1 MDNFIDRLAQKFI
14 AGEVIRANSAAEER
28 ELKRLR
34 EQVAEYERCLQE
46 MRKIQLTNTQ
56 SAQNLHD
63 MMVENADGI
72 RKLTQESLGKL
83 ANVQLEADAQN
94 ADAKKAVD
102 AAATAMAKMEEQVLK
117 MQETV
122 ASLSEDLNKNQEEMK
137 ECFEKA
143 DDFLH
148 KENVKVYRNVQ
159 AVVVEE
165 VGNKAQEI
173 IKASEEAA
181 SKASKPVLVFAVLG
195 FVMAAA
201 SLVFQIFEYMGKH
214 TSAKIIGFD
223 AVVTTPDVNNPKAD
237 KQLYDTI
244 KDLDNF
250 VGGFNPLRAQYTNAQ
265 EGKLYDEKFKGK
277 FSIPIDSYI
286 NIKEPPRFN
295 SLSHYPQGYFNS
307 LPKAGSVWVLTHPI
321 DGFIKDVP
329 QLVYYKGDL
338 YPSLG
343 LRMYAKLN
351 NATHI
356 KVTKSHLI
364 VIGDDEIKIPIHRRW
379 GGIFN
384 FLRFYKNYKNS
395 KCFLYRFICFC

>member
-28 ELKRLR
+28 EMKKLR

-83 ANVQLEADAQN
+83 ANVQLEADVQN

-122 ASLSEDLNKNQEEMK
+122 ASLSEDLNKNQAEMK

-181 SKASKPVLVFAVLG
+181 SKANKPVLVFAVLG
-195 FVMAAA
+195 FIVAAA
-201 SLVFQIFEYMGKH
+201 SLVFQIFEYMG
-214 TSAKIIGFD
+214 I
-223 AVVTTPDVNNPKAD
+223 
-237 KQLYDTI
+237 
-244 KDLDNF
+244 
-250 VGGFNPLRAQYTNAQ
+250 PL
-265 EGKLYDEKFKGK
+265 F
-277 FSIPIDSYI
+277 
-286 NIKEPPRFN
+286 
-295 SLSHYPQGYFNS
+295 
-307 LPKAGSVWVLTHPI
+307 
-321 DGFIKDVP
+321 
-329 QLVYYKGDL
+329 
-338 YPSLG
+338 
-343 LRMYAKLN
+343 
-351 NATHI
+351 
-356 KVTKSHLI
+356 
-364 VIGDDEIKIPIHRRW
+364 
-379 GGIFN
+379 
-384 FLRFYKNYKNS
+384 
-395 KCFLYRFICFC
+395 

>member
-28 ELKRLR
+28 EMKKLR

-122 ASLSEDLNKNQEEMK
+122 ASLSEDLNKNQTEMK

-173 IKASEEAA
+173 IKASEEAV

-201 SLVFQIFEYMGKH
+201 SLVFQIFKYMG
-214 TSAKIIGFD
+214 I
-223 AVVTTPDVNNPKAD
+223 
-237 KQLYDTI
+237 
-244 KDLDNF
+244 
-250 VGGFNPLRAQYTNAQ
+250 PL
-265 EGKLYDEKFKGK
+265 F
-277 FSIPIDSYI
+277 
-286 NIKEPPRFN
+286 
-295 SLSHYPQGYFNS
+295 
-307 LPKAGSVWVLTHPI
+307 
-321 DGFIKDVP
+321 
-329 QLVYYKGDL
+329 
-338 YPSLG
+338 
-343 LRMYAKLN
+343 
-351 NATHI
+351 
-356 KVTKSHLI
+356 
-364 VIGDDEIKIPIHRRW
+364 
-379 GGIFN
+379 
-384 FLRFYKNYKNS
+384 
-395 KCFLYRFICFC
+395 

>member
-28 ELKRLR
+28 EMKKLR

-122 ASLSEDLNKNQEEMK
+122 ASLSEDLNKNQTEMK

-173 IKASEEAA
+173 IKASEEAV
-181 SKASKPVLVFAVLG
+181 SKASKSVLVFAVLG

-201 SLVFQIFEYMGKH
+201 SLVFQIFEYMG
-214 TSAKIIGFD
+214 I
-223 AVVTTPDVNNPKAD
+223 
-237 KQLYDTI
+237 
-244 KDLDNF
+244 
-250 VGGFNPLRAQYTNAQ
+250 PL
-265 EGKLYDEKFKGK
+265 F
-277 FSIPIDSYI
+277 
-286 NIKEPPRFN
+286 
-295 SLSHYPQGYFNS
+295 
-307 LPKAGSVWVLTHPI
+307 
-321 DGFIKDVP
+321 
-329 QLVYYKGDL
+329 
-338 YPSLG
+338 
-343 LRMYAKLN
+343 
-351 NATHI
+351 
-356 KVTKSHLI
+356 
-364 VIGDDEIKIPIHRRW
+364 
-379 GGIFN
+379 
-384 FLRFYKNYKNS
+384 
-395 KCFLYRFICFC
+395 

>member
-28 ELKRLR
+28 EMKKLR

-63 MMVENADGI
+63 MMVENAAGI

-117 MQETV
+117 MQETA
-122 ASLSEDLNKNQEEMK
+122 ASLSEDLNKNQAEMK

-159 AVVVEE
+159 AVVVDE

-195 FVMAAA
+195 FIVAAA
-201 SLVFQIFEYMGKH
+201 GLVFQIFEYMG
-214 TSAKIIGFD
+214 I
-223 AVVTTPDVNNPKAD
+223 
-237 KQLYDTI
+237 
-244 KDLDNF
+244 
-250 VGGFNPLRAQYTNAQ
+250 PL
-265 EGKLYDEKFKGK
+265 F
-277 FSIPIDSYI
+277 
-286 NIKEPPRFN
+286 
-295 SLSHYPQGYFNS
+295 
-307 LPKAGSVWVLTHPI
+307 
-321 DGFIKDVP
+321 
-329 QLVYYKGDL
+329 
-338 YPSLG
+338 
-343 LRMYAKLN
+343 
-351 NATHI
+351 
-356 KVTKSHLI
+356 
-364 VIGDDEIKIPIHRRW
+364 
-379 GGIFN
+379 
-384 FLRFYKNYKNS
+384 
-395 KCFLYRFICFC
+395 

>member
-28 ELKRLR
+28 EMKKLR

-83 ANVQLEADAQN
+83 ANVQLEANAQN

-122 ASLSEDLNKNQEEMK
+122 ASLSEDLNKNQAEMK

-181 SKASKPVLVFAVLG
+181 SKANKPVLVFAVLG
-195 FVMAAA
+195 FIMAAA
-201 SLVFQIFEYMGKH
+201 SLVFQIFEYMG
-214 TSAKIIGFD
+214 I
-223 AVVTTPDVNNPKAD
+223 
-237 KQLYDTI
+237 
-244 KDLDNF
+244 
-250 VGGFNPLRAQYTNAQ
+250 PL
-265 EGKLYDEKFKGK
+265 F
-277 FSIPIDSYI
+277 
-286 NIKEPPRFN
+286 
-295 SLSHYPQGYFNS
+295 
-307 LPKAGSVWVLTHPI
+307 
-321 DGFIKDVP
+321 
-329 QLVYYKGDL
+329 
-338 YPSLG
+338 
-343 LRMYAKLN
+343 
-351 NATHI
+351 
-356 KVTKSHLI
+356 
-364 VIGDDEIKIPIHRRW
+364 
-379 GGIFN
+379 
-384 FLRFYKNYKNS
+384 
-395 KCFLYRFICFC
+395 

>member
-28 ELKRLR
+28 EMKKLR

-122 ASLSEDLNKNQEEMK
+122 ASLSEDLNKNQAEMK

-181 SKASKPVLVFAVLG
+181 SKANKPVLVFAVLG
-195 FVMAAA
+195 FIVAAA
-201 SLVFQIFEYMGKH
+201 SLVFQIFEYMG
-214 TSAKIIGFD
+214 I
-223 AVVTTPDVNNPKAD
+223 
-237 KQLYDTI
+237 
-244 KDLDNF
+244 
-250 VGGFNPLRAQYTNAQ
+250 PL
-265 EGKLYDEKFKGK
+265 F
-277 FSIPIDSYI
+277 
-286 NIKEPPRFN
+286 
-295 SLSHYPQGYFNS
+295 
-307 LPKAGSVWVLTHPI
+307 
-321 DGFIKDVP
+321 
-329 QLVYYKGDL
+329 
-338 YPSLG
+338 
-343 LRMYAKLN
+343 
-351 NATHI
+351 
-356 KVTKSHLI
+356 
-364 VIGDDEIKIPIHRRW
+364 
-379 GGIFN
+379 
-384 FLRFYKNYKNS
+384 
-395 KCFLYRFICFC
+395 

>member
-28 ELKRLR
+28 EMKKLR

-122 ASLSEDLNKNQEEMK
+122 ASLSEDLNKNQAEMK

-181 SKASKPVLVFAVLG
+181 SKANKPVLVFAVLG
-195 FVMAAA
+195 FIMAAA
-201 SLVFQIFEYMGKH
+201 SLVFQIFEYMG
-214 TSAKIIGFD
+214 I
-223 AVVTTPDVNNPKAD
+223 
-237 KQLYDTI
+237 
-244 KDLDNF
+244 
-250 VGGFNPLRAQYTNAQ
+250 PL
-265 EGKLYDEKFKGK
+265 F
-277 FSIPIDSYI
+277 
-286 NIKEPPRFN
+286 
-295 SLSHYPQGYFNS
+295 
-307 LPKAGSVWVLTHPI
+307 
-321 DGFIKDVP
+321 
-329 QLVYYKGDL
+329 
-338 YPSLG
+338 
-343 LRMYAKLN
+343 
-351 NATHI
+351 
-356 KVTKSHLI
+356 
-364 VIGDDEIKIPIHRRW
+364 
-379 GGIFN
+379 
-384 FLRFYKNYKNS
+384 
-395 KCFLYRFICFC
+395 

>member
-28 ELKRLR
+28 EMKKLR

-117 MQETV
+117 MQEAV
-122 ASLSEDLNKNQEEMK
+122 ASLSENLNKNQTEMK

-173 IKASEEAA
+173 IKASEEAV

-201 SLVFQIFEYMGKH
+201 SLVFQIFEYMG
-214 TSAKIIGFD
+214 I
-223 AVVTTPDVNNPKAD
+223 
-237 KQLYDTI
+237 
-244 KDLDNF
+244 
-250 VGGFNPLRAQYTNAQ
+250 PL
-265 EGKLYDEKFKGK
+265 F
-277 FSIPIDSYI
+277 
-286 NIKEPPRFN
+286 
-295 SLSHYPQGYFNS
+295 
-307 LPKAGSVWVLTHPI
+307 
-321 DGFIKDVP
+321 
-329 QLVYYKGDL
+329 
-338 YPSLG
+338 
-343 LRMYAKLN
+343 
-351 NATHI
+351 
-356 KVTKSHLI
+356 
-364 VIGDDEIKIPIHRRW
+364 
-379 GGIFN
+379 
-384 FLRFYKNYKNS
+384 
-395 KCFLYRFICFC
+395 

>member
-28 ELKRLR
+28 EMKKLR

-63 MMVENADGI
+63 MMVENAAGI

-122 ASLSEDLNKNQEEMK
+122 ASLSEDLNKNQAEMK

-195 FVMAAA
+195 FIVAAA
-201 SLVFQIFEYMGKH
+201 GLVFQIFEYMG
-214 TSAKIIGFD
+214 I
-223 AVVTTPDVNNPKAD
+223 
-237 KQLYDTI
+237 
-244 KDLDNF
+244 
-250 VGGFNPLRAQYTNAQ
+250 PL
-265 EGKLYDEKFKGK
+265 F
-277 FSIPIDSYI
+277 
-286 NIKEPPRFN
+286 
-295 SLSHYPQGYFNS
+295 
-307 LPKAGSVWVLTHPI
+307 
-321 DGFIKDVP
+321 
-329 QLVYYKGDL
+329 
-338 YPSLG
+338 
-343 LRMYAKLN
+343 
-351 NATHI
+351 
-356 KVTKSHLI
+356 
-364 VIGDDEIKIPIHRRW
+364 
-379 GGIFN
+379 
-384 FLRFYKNYKNS
+384 
-395 KCFLYRFICFC
+395 

>member
-28 ELKRLR
+28 EMKKLR

-63 MMVENADGI
+63 MMVENAAGI

-122 ASLSEDLNKNQEEMK
+122 ASLSEDLNKNQTEMK

-195 FVMAAA
+195 FIVAAA
-201 SLVFQIFEYMGKH
+201 GLVFQIFEYMG
-214 TSAKIIGFD
+214 I
-223 AVVTTPDVNNPKAD
+223 
-237 KQLYDTI
+237 
-244 KDLDNF
+244 
-250 VGGFNPLRAQYTNAQ
+250 PL
-265 EGKLYDEKFKGK
+265 F
-277 FSIPIDSYI
+277 
-286 NIKEPPRFN
+286 
-295 SLSHYPQGYFNS
+295 
-307 LPKAGSVWVLTHPI
+307 
-321 DGFIKDVP
+321 
-329 QLVYYKGDL
+329 
-338 YPSLG
+338 
-343 LRMYAKLN
+343 
-351 NATHI
+351 
-356 KVTKSHLI
+356 
-364 VIGDDEIKIPIHRRW
+364 
-379 GGIFN
+379 
-384 FLRFYKNYKNS
+384 
-395 KCFLYRFICFC
+395 

>member
-28 ELKRLR
+28 ELKKLR

-63 MMVENADGI
+63 MMVENTEGI

-83 ANVQLEADAQN
+83 ANVQLEADAQS

-102 AAATAMAKMEEQVLK
+102 AAASAMAKMEEQVLK
-117 MQETV
+117 MQKTV
-122 ASLSEDLNKNQEEMK
+122 SSLSEDLNKNQAEMK

-201 SLVFQIFEYMGKH
+201 SLVFQIFEYMG
-214 TSAKIIGFD
+214 I
-223 AVVTTPDVNNPKAD
+223 
-237 KQLYDTI
+237 
-244 KDLDNF
+244 
-250 VGGFNPLRAQYTNAQ
+250 PL
-265 EGKLYDEKFKGK
+265 F
-277 FSIPIDSYI
+277 
-286 NIKEPPRFN
+286 
-295 SLSHYPQGYFNS
+295 
-307 LPKAGSVWVLTHPI
+307 
-321 DGFIKDVP
+321 
-329 QLVYYKGDL
+329 
-338 YPSLG
+338 
-343 LRMYAKLN
+343 
-351 NATHI
+351 
-356 KVTKSHLI
+356 
-364 VIGDDEIKIPIHRRW
+364 
-379 GGIFN
+379 
-384 FLRFYKNYKNS
+384 
-395 KCFLYRFICFC
+395 

>member
-28 ELKRLR
+28 EMKKLR

-63 MMVENADGI
+63 MMVENAEGI

-83 ANVQLEADAQN
+83 ENVQLEADAQN

-102 AAATAMAKMEEQVLK
+102 AAAAAMAKMEEQVLK

-122 ASLSEDLNKNQEEMK
+122 ASLSEDLNKNQAEMK

-201 SLVFQIFEYMGKH
+201 SLVFQIFEYMG
-214 TSAKIIGFD
+214 I
-223 AVVTTPDVNNPKAD
+223 
-237 KQLYDTI
+237 
-244 KDLDNF
+244 
-250 VGGFNPLRAQYTNAQ
+250 PL
-265 EGKLYDEKFKGK
+265 F
-277 FSIPIDSYI
+277 
-286 NIKEPPRFN
+286 
-295 SLSHYPQGYFNS
+295 
-307 LPKAGSVWVLTHPI
+307 
-321 DGFIKDVP
+321 
-329 QLVYYKGDL
+329 
-338 YPSLG
+338 
-343 LRMYAKLN
+343 
-351 NATHI
+351 
-356 KVTKSHLI
+356 
-364 VIGDDEIKIPIHRRW
+364 
-379 GGIFN
+379 
-384 FLRFYKNYKNS
+384 
-395 KCFLYRFICFC
+395 

>member
-28 ELKRLR
+28 EMKKLR

-63 MMVENADGI
+63 MMVENAAGI

-117 MQETV
+117 MQETA
-122 ASLSEDLNKNQEEMK
+122 ASLSEDLNKNQAEMK

-195 FVMAAA
+195 FIVAAA
-201 SLVFQIFEYMGKH
+201 GLVFQIFEYMG
-214 TSAKIIGFD
+214 I
-223 AVVTTPDVNNPKAD
+223 
-237 KQLYDTI
+237 
-244 KDLDNF
+244 
-250 VGGFNPLRAQYTNAQ
+250 PL
-265 EGKLYDEKFKGK
+265 F
-277 FSIPIDSYI
+277 
-286 NIKEPPRFN
+286 
-295 SLSHYPQGYFNS
+295 
-307 LPKAGSVWVLTHPI
+307 
-321 DGFIKDVP
+321 
-329 QLVYYKGDL
+329 
-338 YPSLG
+338 
-343 LRMYAKLN
+343 
-351 NATHI
+351 
-356 KVTKSHLI
+356 
-364 VIGDDEIKIPIHRRW
+364 
-379 GGIFN
+379 
-384 FLRFYKNYKNS
+384 
-395 KCFLYRFICFC
+395 

>member
-28 ELKRLR
+28 EMKKLR

-83 ANVQLEADAQN
+83 ANVQLEADVQN

-122 ASLSEDLNKNQEEMK
+122 ASLSEDLNKNQTEMK

-173 IKASEEAA
+173 IKASEEAV

-201 SLVFQIFEYMGKH
+201 SLVFQIFEYMG
-214 TSAKIIGFD
+214 I
-223 AVVTTPDVNNPKAD
+223 
-237 KQLYDTI
+237 
-244 KDLDNF
+244 
-250 VGGFNPLRAQYTNAQ
+250 PL
-265 EGKLYDEKFKGK
+265 F
-277 FSIPIDSYI
+277 
-286 NIKEPPRFN
+286 
-295 SLSHYPQGYFNS
+295 
-307 LPKAGSVWVLTHPI
+307 
-321 DGFIKDVP
+321 
-329 QLVYYKGDL
+329 
-338 YPSLG
+338 
-343 LRMYAKLN
+343 
-351 NATHI
+351 
-356 KVTKSHLI
+356 
-364 VIGDDEIKIPIHRRW
+364 
-379 GGIFN
+379 
-384 FLRFYKNYKNS
+384 
-395 KCFLYRFICFC
+395 

>member
-28 ELKRLR
+28 EMKKLR

-122 ASLSEDLNKNQEEMK
+122 ASLSEDLNKNQTEMK

-195 FVMAAA
+195 FIVAAA
-201 SLVFQIFEYMGKH
+201 GLVFQIFEYMG
-214 TSAKIIGFD
+214 I
-223 AVVTTPDVNNPKAD
+223 
-237 KQLYDTI
+237 
-244 KDLDNF
+244 
-250 VGGFNPLRAQYTNAQ
+250 PL
-265 EGKLYDEKFKGK
+265 F
-277 FSIPIDSYI
+277 
-286 NIKEPPRFN
+286 
-295 SLSHYPQGYFNS
+295 
-307 LPKAGSVWVLTHPI
+307 
-321 DGFIKDVP
+321 
-329 QLVYYKGDL
+329 
-338 YPSLG
+338 
-343 LRMYAKLN
+343 
-351 NATHI
+351 
-356 KVTKSHLI
+356 
-364 VIGDDEIKIPIHRRW
+364 
-379 GGIFN
+379 
-384 FLRFYKNYKNS
+384 
-395 KCFLYRFICFC
+395 

>member
-28 ELKRLR
+28 EMKKLR

-122 ASLSEDLNKNQEEMK
+122 ASLSEDLNKNQAEMK

-165 VGNKAQEI
+165 VGNKTQEI

-195 FVMAAA
+195 FIMAVA
-201 SLVFQIFEYMGKH
+201 SLAFQIFEYMG
-214 TSAKIIGFD
+214 I
-223 AVVTTPDVNNPKAD
+223 
-237 KQLYDTI
+237 
-244 KDLDNF
+244 
-250 VGGFNPLRAQYTNAQ
+250 PL
-265 EGKLYDEKFKGK
+265 F
-277 FSIPIDSYI
+277 
-286 NIKEPPRFN
+286 
-295 SLSHYPQGYFNS
+295 
-307 LPKAGSVWVLTHPI
+307 
-321 DGFIKDVP
+321 
-329 QLVYYKGDL
+329 
-338 YPSLG
+338 
-343 LRMYAKLN
+343 
-351 NATHI
+351 
-356 KVTKSHLI
+356 
-364 VIGDDEIKIPIHRRW
+364 
-379 GGIFN
+379 
-384 FLRFYKNYKNS
+384 
-395 KCFLYRFICFC
+395 

>member
-28 ELKRLR
+28 EMKKLR

-122 ASLSEDLNKNQEEMK
+122 ASLSEDLNKNQTEMK

-173 IKASEEAA
+173 IKASEESV

-201 SLVFQIFEYMGKH
+201 SLVFQIFEYMG
-214 TSAKIIGFD
+214 I
-223 AVVTTPDVNNPKAD
+223 
-237 KQLYDTI
+237 
-244 KDLDNF
+244 
-250 VGGFNPLRAQYTNAQ
+250 PL
-265 EGKLYDEKFKGK
+265 F
-277 FSIPIDSYI
+277 
-286 NIKEPPRFN
+286 
-295 SLSHYPQGYFNS
+295 
-307 LPKAGSVWVLTHPI
+307 
-321 DGFIKDVP
+321 
-329 QLVYYKGDL
+329 
-338 YPSLG
+338 
-343 LRMYAKLN
+343 
-351 NATHI
+351 
-356 KVTKSHLI
+356 
-364 VIGDDEIKIPIHRRW
+364 
-379 GGIFN
+379 
-384 FLRFYKNYKNS
+384 
-395 KCFLYRFICFC
+395 

>member
-28 ELKRLR
+28 EMKKLR

-94 ADAKKAVD
+94 ADAKKTVD

-122 ASLSEDLNKNQEEMK
+122 ASLSEDLNKNQAEMK

-201 SLVFQIFEYMGKH
+201 SLVFQIFEYMG
-214 TSAKIIGFD
+214 I
-223 AVVTTPDVNNPKAD
+223 
-237 KQLYDTI
+237 
-244 KDLDNF
+244 
-250 VGGFNPLRAQYTNAQ
+250 PL
-265 EGKLYDEKFKGK
+265 F
-277 FSIPIDSYI
+277 
-286 NIKEPPRFN
+286 
-295 SLSHYPQGYFNS
+295 
-307 LPKAGSVWVLTHPI
+307 
-321 DGFIKDVP
+321 
-329 QLVYYKGDL
+329 
-338 YPSLG
+338 
-343 LRMYAKLN
+343 
-351 NATHI
+351 
-356 KVTKSHLI
+356 
-364 VIGDDEIKIPIHRRW
+364 
-379 GGIFN
+379 
-384 FLRFYKNYKNS
+384 
-395 KCFLYRFICFC
+395 

>member
-46 MRKIQLTNTQ
+46 MRKIQMTNTQ

-83 ANVQLEADAQN
+83 ADARLEADAER

-102 AAATAMAKMEEQVLK
+102 TAAEAMAKMEEQVIK

-122 ASLSEDLNKNQEEMK
+122 AALSDDLSKNQAEMK

-143 DDFLH
+143 NDFLH

-173 IKASEEAA
+173 IKASTEAS
-181 SKASKPVLVFAVLG
+181 SKASKPVLVFAILG
-195 FVMAAA
+195 FLMATA
-201 SLVFQIFEYMGKH
+201 SLVVQ
-214 TSAKIIGFD
+214 
-223 AVVTTPDVNNPKAD
+223 V
-237 KQLYDTI
+237 
-244 KDLDNF
+244 LDYL
-250 VGGFNPLRAQYTNAQ
+250 G
-265 EGKLYDEKFKGK
+265 
-277 FSIPIDSYI
+277 I
-286 NIKEPPRFN
+286 
-295 SLSHYPQGYFNS
+295 
-307 LPKAGSVWVLTHPI
+307 VL
-321 DGFIKDVP
+321 F
-329 QLVYYKGDL
+329 
-338 YPSLG
+338 
-343 LRMYAKLN
+343 
-351 NATHI
+351 
-356 KVTKSHLI
+356 
-364 VIGDDEIKIPIHRRW
+364 
-379 GGIFN
+379 
-384 FLRFYKNYKNS
+384 
-395 KCFLYRFICFC
+395 

>member
-28 ELKRLR
+28 EMKKLR

-83 ANVQLEADAQN
+83 ANVQLEANAQN

-122 ASLSEDLNKNQEEMK
+122 ASLSEDLNKNQAEMK

-195 FVMAAA
+195 FIVAAA
-201 SLVFQIFEYMGKH
+201 SLVFQIFEYMG
-214 TSAKIIGFD
+214 I
-223 AVVTTPDVNNPKAD
+223 
-237 KQLYDTI
+237 
-244 KDLDNF
+244 
-250 VGGFNPLRAQYTNAQ
+250 PL
-265 EGKLYDEKFKGK
+265 F
-277 FSIPIDSYI
+277 
-286 NIKEPPRFN
+286 
-295 SLSHYPQGYFNS
+295 
-307 LPKAGSVWVLTHPI
+307 
-321 DGFIKDVP
+321 
-329 QLVYYKGDL
+329 
-338 YPSLG
+338 
-343 LRMYAKLN
+343 
-351 NATHI
+351 
-356 KVTKSHLI
+356 
-364 VIGDDEIKIPIHRRW
+364 
-379 GGIFN
+379 
-384 FLRFYKNYKNS
+384 
-395 KCFLYRFICFC
+395 

>member
-28 ELKRLR
+28 EMKKLR

-102 AAATAMAKMEEQVLK
+102 AAATAMTKMEEQVLK

-122 ASLSEDLNKNQEEMK
+122 ASLSEDLNKNQAEMK

-181 SKASKPVLVFAVLG
+181 SKANKPVLVFAVLG
-195 FVMAAA
+195 FIMAAA
-201 SLVFQIFEYMGKH
+201 SLVFQIFEYMG
-214 TSAKIIGFD
+214 I
-223 AVVTTPDVNNPKAD
+223 
-237 KQLYDTI
+237 
-244 KDLDNF
+244 
-250 VGGFNPLRAQYTNAQ
+250 PL
-265 EGKLYDEKFKGK
+265 F
-277 FSIPIDSYI
+277 
-286 NIKEPPRFN
+286 
-295 SLSHYPQGYFNS
+295 
-307 LPKAGSVWVLTHPI
+307 
-321 DGFIKDVP
+321 
-329 QLVYYKGDL
+329 
-338 YPSLG
+338 
-343 LRMYAKLN
+343 
-351 NATHI
+351 
-356 KVTKSHLI
+356 
-364 VIGDDEIKIPIHRRW
+364 
-379 GGIFN
+379 
-384 FLRFYKNYKNS
+384 
-395 KCFLYRFICFC
+395 